1 MKAKKRL
8 FNGNSI
14 LLLITVLLFAGMYA
28 AGCIIYADKGF
39 THVQTFLNVLI
50 TKAALIVVACGM
62 TCVMLTGGIDISVG
76 SLIYYMRSRNFEVFR
91 FIQLT
96 LFLFAP
102 FIMQWS
108 IGSSITSSRSRSAGG
123 IVSRMLA
130 VVMNITCDRS

>member
-50 TKAALIVVACGM
+50 TNAALIVVACGM
-62 TCVMLTGGIDISVG
+62 TCVMLTGGH
-76 SLIYYMRSRNFEVFR
+76 
-91 FIQLT
+91 
-96 LFLFAP
+96 
-102 FIMQWS
+102 
-108 IGSSITSSRSRSAGG
+108 
-123 IVSRMLA
+123 
-130 VVMNITCDRS
+130 